1 MMATAMPYVA
11 ALELLAAWVQQS
23 AASAAAI
30 EQAYVTAKTAMIQA
44 PVCTSNRATYA
55 GLALTNFCGIN
66 IPPMEFL
73 DGLYEGYWLNNA
85 GQMGGYEGIVMA
97 ILTLLLTPP
106 PPAPLTANP
115 AGPAGQAAAISQAAA
130 SGAASAAMSQ
140 SLNGVNQASSAVQPG
155 AQAAAAPAESMA
167 SMPMQMMSQLG
178 QLPQMAAQPLQMLGQ
193 FPQMLGQMPQMA
205 MGMLGPLSQGM
216 GGGVPGGAGIDKVGQ
231 FDQATLAATTDA
243 AARGGGGGGGR
254 RPRRRNRV
262 DVQLHQAHRQ
272 LQRAGPPKLP
282 TGWTPGAAVPEVA
295 ASASPAT
302 GGGTGGLYG
311 APAAAGAAG
320 HTGRDERGREGSAE
334 GRTMQLTVG
343 PRSGRED

>member
-1 MMATAMPYVA
+1 M
-11 ALELLAAWVQQS
+11 
-23 AASAAAI
+23 
-30 EQAYVTAKTAMIQA
+30 
-44 PVCTSNRATYA
+44 
-55 GLALTNFCGIN
+55 
-66 IPPMEFL
+66 
-73 DGLYEGYWLNNA
+73 
-85 GQMGGYEGIVMA
+85 
-97 ILTLLLTPP
+97 LLTPP

-130 SGAASAAMSQ
+130 RRGSQ
-140 SLNGVNQASSAVQPG
+140 RRDVAEPQRRQPG
-155 AQAAAAPAESMA
+155 VERRPAGRPGRGRTGANSMA

-205 MGMLGPLSQGM
+205 MGMLGPLTQGM
-216 GGGVPGGAGIDKVGQ
+216 GRVASAAQ
-231 FDQATLAATTDA
+231 ASTRSASSTRATLAATTDA
-243 AARGGGGGGGR
+243 AARGGGGGGGAGGIGSGAGVMSSFT
-254 RPRRRNRV
+254 RPTGSFN
-262 DVQLHQAHRQ
+262 APG
-272 LQRAGPPKLP
+272 APKLP

-295 ASASPAT
+295 SSAGPAM

-320 HTGRDERGREGSAE
+320 HMGRDERGRDGSAE